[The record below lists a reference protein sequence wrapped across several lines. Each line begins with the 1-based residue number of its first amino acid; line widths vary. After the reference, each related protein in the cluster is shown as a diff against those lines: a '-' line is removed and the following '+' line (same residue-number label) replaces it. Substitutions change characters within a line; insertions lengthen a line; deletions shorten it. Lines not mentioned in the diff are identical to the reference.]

1 MDFLN
6 DNFEYKFDYVD
17 NFDSIDNSKL
27 DLYSFIIFNNAPYE
41 KLNINLIQ
49 LKEMFRM
56 VEAFYSSLGTR
67 CLVRVDIVSLNLKK
81 SYLFNLK

>member
-27 DLYSFIIFNNAPYE
+27 DLYSLLF
-41 KLNINLIQ
+41 LI
-49 LKEMFRM
+49 M
-56 VEAFYSSLGTR
+56 SL
-67 CLVRVDIVSLNLKK
+67 
-81 SYLFNLK
+81 